1 VDNTEAVNL
10 LGLRVGILSV
20 DSLVDFITRT
30 IHTGGKARVVYVNIS
45 AVNLAQ
51 DLAWFRDFINKSDIA
66 YCDGFGV
73 KWGARLLGL
82 RIPYRYTPPD
92 WIKTLAEECTRQH
105 FSLYLLGSHPGV
117 AEKVGVILKQQSTNL
132 TIAGTHH
139 GFFEKAP
146 NSIENEAVLQA
157 INTTKPDILLV
168 GFGMPLQER
177 WLMENWDRLEIKVA
191 LPVGALFDYL
201 AGEIPRAPH
210 WMTDHGLEWLGRLI
224 VEPRR
229 LWRRYLLGN
238 PRFLWLVLKE
248 RLRLLRDR
256 REGIIV

>member
-1 VDNTEAVNL
+1 MVN
-10 LGLRVGILSV
+10 I
-20 DSLVDFITRT
+20 IIRT
-30 IHTGGKARVVYVNIS
+30 IQARGKARVVYVNIS

-51 DLAWFRDFINKSDIA
+51 DLAWFRDFINRSDIA

-82 RIPYRYTPPD
+82 QTPYRFTPPD
-92 WIKTLAEECTRQH
+92 WIALLAEECARQH
-105 FSLYLLGSHPGV
+105 FSLYLLGAQPGV
-117 AEKVGVILKQQSTNL
+117 AEKVAVTLKKQFTDL

-139 GFFEKAP
+139 GYFDKTPGAG
-146 NSIENEAVLQA
+146 ENKAVLEA
-157 INTTKPDILLV
+157 INAAKPDILLV
-168 GFGMPLQER
+168 GFGMPIQER
-177 WLMENWDRLEIKVA
+177 WLMENWDRLEVNVA

-229 LWRRYLLGN
+229 LWRRYLIGN
-238 PRFLWLVLKE
+238 TRFLWLVLKE
-248 RLRLLRDR
+248 RCKRLS
-256 REGIIV
+256 VK

>member
-1 VDNTEAVNL
+1 MVN
-10 LGLRVGILSV
+10 I
-20 DSLVDFITRT
+20 IIRT
-30 IHTGGKARVVYVNIS
+30 IQARGKARVVYVNIS

-51 DLAWFRDFINKSDIA
+51 DLAWFRDFINRSDIA

-82 RIPYRYTPPD
+82 QTPYRFTPPD
-92 WIKTLAEECTRQH
+92 WIALLAEECARQH
-105 FSLYLLGSHPGV
+105 FSLYLLGAQPSV
-117 AEKVGVILKQQSTNL
+117 AEKVAVTLKKQFTDL

-139 GFFEKAP
+139 GYFDKTPGAG
-146 NSIENEAVLQA
+146 ENKAVLEA
-157 INTTKPDILLV
+157 INAAKPDILLV
-168 GFGMPLQER
+168 GFGMPIQER
-177 WLMENWDRLEIKVA
+177 WLMENWDRLEVNVA

-229 LWRRYLLGN
+229 LWRRYLIGN
-238 PRFLWLVLKE
+238 TRFLWLVLKE
-248 RLRLLRDR
+248 RCKRLS
-256 REGIIV
+256 VK